1 MVSLELLGCSLDLS
15 SLLLFGELVLSDSFL
30 LLLVDG
36 LNKDSLVLVDV
47 TLSMD
52 VEEMIDILGDLLG
65 FSILLQKSSKD
76 SGSSLPQDLGWHSS
90 VSGTS
95 SLTSSVVST
104 LSLGLMNS
112 LASGSGVHAD
122 LSLHDESI
130 LKQLLDVLS

>member
-1 MVSLELLGCSLDLS
+1 MVSLELLGSSLDLS
-15 SLLLFGELVLSDSFL
+15 SLLLFGELVLSDGFL

-36 LNKDSLVLVDV
+36 FNKDSLVLVDV

-76 SGSSLPQDLGWHSS
+76 SSSSLPQDLGWHSS

-95 SLTSSVVST
+95 SLTSSVMST
-104 LSLGLMNS
+104 YTSNNHFK
-112 LASGSGVHAD
+112 VR
-122 LSLHDESI
+122 
-130 LKQLLDVLS
+130 